1 MSITEIMKGD
11 ESGSQMVKF
20 AEEVADNLVKANLT
34 RAQIRTIFSE
44 ARQIEAIWGKNQ
56 SEGLRKLV
64 MLKPK
69 LAYQAARTSGMDLL
83 KSVLSGAIDEVEKA
97 PEDQRDA
104 YFARFVELFEAI
116 LAYHRAK
123 GGRS

>member
-1 MSITEIMKGD
+1 MSITEIMKSD
-11 ESGSQMVKF
+11 ESGSQMVKY

-34 RAQIRTIFSE
+34 RAQIRTIFTE
-44 ARQIEAIWGKNQ
+44 ARQIEAIWGKNP

-69 LAYQAARTSGMDLL
+69 LAYQTARTPSMEPL
-83 KSVLSGAIDEVEKA
+83 KSVLTGAIDEVAKA
-97 PEDQRDA
+97 PAEQRDA
-104 YFARFVELFEAI
+104 YFDRFIELFEAI

-123 GGRS
+123 GGRN